1 MKSNVIFLFSLDALL
16 RIRIPEIGADIFEK
30 YSSSAC
36 IIPSYVRKEIKVLT
50 RCRRKEVRTQAIKLG
65 LTIKDVCGFTDGE
78 NLGVGSKTFV
88 AYHKGVQAFL
98 PNKYFARI
106 TKESKT
112 IAIARYLQ
120 DKNPLSQ
127 VAIVSGKQGLRMLAA
142 ENDVTV
148 IYPDEAEEFQE
159 NGVVKRKKTTRF
171 RRHAV
176 GGGMFGKWV

>member
-1 MKSNVIFLFSLDALL
+1 MNVILLFGLDALL
-16 RIRIPEIGADIFEK
+16 KMKISEIGSDIFKEFD
-30 YSSSAC
+30 SSAC

-88 AYHKGVQAFL
+88 AYHRGVQEFL

-112 IAIARYLQ
+112 IAIARYL
-120 DKNPLSQ
+120 
-127 VAIVSGKQGLRMLAA
+127 
-142 ENDVTV
+142 
-148 IYPDEAEEFQE
+148 
-159 NGVVKRKKTTRF
+159 
-171 RRHAV
+171 
-176 GGGMFGKWV
+176 